1 MQKSRCIQILLRL
14 LLLGALGGFGLSGC
28 SNDAPPGALCYP
40 SNQPGVTCEPYP
52 VLTQDDLPE
61 CQKRLTSADVPCAM
75 KLFAP
80 LAGPPW
86 PFDSGLVAK
95 AVTPLNGGAG
105 SYVAANW
112 QLTCEHVFSAA
123 CSFPTAYRYATDGVP
138 FDEGSGCGPFLM
150 VGGNPRTTT
159 CTADQV
165 RDCWETVPL
174 EEVFDTCLVG
184 ATAASP
190 SYLQPASSP
199 PVVGDRVYVVGN
211 PGFNWSGEQRKQYPL
226 PLVSVGNVIQVQGRA
241 LIMSAAAFNGDS
253 GGAVLNAAGEILGVL
268 SSLVGDV
275 RDQGVVALPAWL
287 PDYYSICTLID
298 DPTREIILTATGV
311 ASPVDGGV
319 DAGGQD

>member
-1 MQKSRCIQILLRL
+1 MPNRYIKMISQI
-14 LLLGALGGFGLSGC
+14 LLLGAMGGLALFGC
-28 SNDAPPGALCYP
+28 SAGDRSGALCYP

-61 CQKRLTSADVPCAM
+61 CQKRLTSADVSCAM

-86 PFDSGLVAK
+86 PFDSGLVGK
-95 AVTPLNGGAG
+95 AVTQLNGGAA

-112 QLTCEHVFSAA
+112 QLTCEHVLSAA
-123 CSFPTAYRYATDGVP
+123 CTFPTAYQYSTDGVP

-159 CTADQV
+159 CTAEQD

-174 EEVFDTCLVG
+174 DEVFDTCLIG
-184 ATAASP
+184 AGEP
-190 SYLQPASSP
+190 SAVYLQPAPSP
-199 PVVGDRVYVVGN
+199 PAVGDRVYVVGN
-211 PGFNWSGEQRKQYPL
+211 PGFNWSGEQRMQYPP
-226 PLVSVGNVIQVQGRA
+226 PLVSVGNVVQVQGRA

-253 GGAVLNAAGEILGVL
+253 GGAVLNAAGQIVGVL

-275 RDQGVVALPAWL
+275 REQGVVALSSSL

-298 DPTREIILTATGV
+298 DPTREIILTAAGV
-311 ASPVDGGV
+311 AARVDAGV
-319 DAGGQD
+319 DAGGPD

>member
-1 MQKSRCIQILLRL
+1 MRTSRWLQIPLRIL
-14 LLLGALGGFGLSGC
+14 ALGALGGFGLSGC
-28 SNDAPPGALCYP
+28 SSDPPAALCYP
-40 SNQPGVTCEPYP
+40 SNRPGVTCEPYP

-80 LAGPPW
+80 IAGPPW
-86 PFDSGLVAK
+86 PFDSDLVGK
-95 AVTPLNGGAG
+95 AVTPLNGGAA

-112 QLTCEHVFSAA
+112 QLSCEHVLGAR
-123 CSFPTAYRYATDGVP
+123 CLFPTAYRYATDGVP

-165 RDCWETVPL
+165 GDCWETVPL
-174 EEVFDTCLVG
+174 EEVYDTCLVG
-184 ATAASP
+184 AASASA
-190 SYLQPASSP
+190 SYLQPAPAP

-211 PGFNWSGEQRKQYPL
+211 PGFNWSGEQRNVYRL

-253 GGAVLNAAGEILGVL
+253 GGAVLNAAGQIVGVL

-275 RDQGVVALPAWL
+275 REQGVVDLPSSL

-298 DPTREIILTATGV
+298 DPTREIIRTAAGV
-311 ASPVDGGV
+311 GSVVDGGV
-319 DAGGQD
+319 DAAGQD

>member
-1 MQKSRCIQILLRL
+1 
-14 LLLGALGGFGLSGC
+14 
-28 SNDAPPGALCYP
+28 
-40 SNQPGVTCEPYP
+40 
-52 VLTQDDLPE
+52 
-61 CQKRLTSADVPCAM
+61 
-75 KLFAP
+75 
-80 LAGPPW
+80 
-86 PFDSGLVAK
+86 
-95 AVTPLNGGAG
+95 
-105 SYVAANW
+105 
-112 QLTCEHVFSAA
+112 
-123 CSFPTAYRYATDGVP
+123 
-138 FDEGSGCGPFLM
+138 M

-159 CTADQV
+159 CTVDQV

-174 EEVFDTCLVG
+174 DEVFDTCLVG

-190 SYLQPASSP
+190 SYLQPAPSP

-253 GGAVLNAAGEILGVL
+253 GGAVLNASGEILGVL

-275 RDQGVVALPAWL
+275 RDQGVVTLPASL

-319 DAGGQD
+319 DAGGRD